1 MNGGDHGQPP
11 LDGGISGGLD
21 LDALVGLKA
30 SGRIQEGADEIR
42 SQEAGGF
49 VVSQRKVS
57 VSPGRAILG
66 GVRTS
71 TREHHPAEHTGISQ
85 PGDLTRRE
93 LGVMGL
99 DNAAAPVDRQ
109 VLEDLDS
116 EATRVALVDGQP
128 AAVAFV
134 FVDENP
140 TVVAETVQAGTP
152 AGDNA
157 VASAM
162 SSVITW
168 AEDAG
173 YKRINF
179 DGHRSDPHFGPLASR
194 LPLEGASLNLME
206 ISVLPAD
213 DAGDPADGGAT
224 VA

>member
-1 MNGGDHGQPP
+1 MATKAIAGSDAENFILSLGGEVYASCPP
-11 LDGGISGGLD
+11 FELP
-21 LDALVGLKA
+21 
-30 SGRIQEGADEIR
+30 RR
-42 SQEAGGF
+42 HF
-49 VVSQRKVS
+49 
-57 VSPGRAILG
+57 GRAIEALG
-66 GVRTS
+66 EVSLGPGGAISGAALAPGVLETLWEQMYVWMHAS
-71 TREHHPAEHTGISQ
+71 WS
-85 PGDLTRRE
+85 
-93 LGVMGL
+93 
-99 DNAAAPVDRQ
+99 PVDAGEAAHEALRQ
-109 VLEDLDS
+109 ELEDLDA
-116 EATRVALVDGQP
+116 EATRVGLVDGQP

-140 TVVAETVQAGTP
+140 TVVAETVQVDTP
-152 AGDNA
+152 AGDEA

-179 DGHRSDPHFGPLASR
+179 DGHRSDPHFGPLAAR

-213 DAGDPADGGAT
+213 DGGDAADDGAT

>member
-109 VLEDLDS
+109 VHPRTDHRGDLVVQTEELLLARSDATSRVTVLDDDGKSSVLEETGELNQRRSKCFRVGLTTRGGMDLDPPCLLYTS
-116 EATRVALVDGQP
+116 PSPRD
-128 AAVAFV
+128 
-134 FVDENP
+134 
-140 TVVAETVQAGTP
+140 
-152 AGDNA
+152 
-157 VASAM
+157 
-162 SSVITW
+162 
-168 AEDAG
+168 
-173 YKRINF
+173 
-179 DGHRSDPHFGPLASR
+179 
-194 LPLEGASLNLME
+194 
-206 ISVLPAD
+206 
-213 DAGDPADGGAT
+213 
-224 VA
+224 

>member
-1 MNGGDHGQPP
+1 MVNP
-11 LDGGISGGLD
+11 
-21 LDALVGLKA
+21 
-30 SGRIQEGADEIR
+30 
-42 SQEAGGF
+42 
-49 VVSQRKVS
+49 
-57 VSPGRAILG
+57 
-66 GVRTS
+66 
-71 TREHHPAEHTGISQ
+71 
-85 PGDLTRRE
+85 RRW
-93 LGVMGL
+93 
-99 DNAAAPVDRQ
+99 P
-109 VLEDLDS
+109 S
-116 EATRVALVDGQP
+116 
-128 AAVAFV
+128 F